1 MTLLATIGSLLLAL
15 CGLPEAISA
24 YKNKSCGLGWPML
37 LMWVLGEI
45 FLIIFAV
52 QTAQYVLL
60 LNYVANVVFLV
71 VMIYYKIWGIK

>member
-1 MTLLATIGSLLLAL
+1 MTILATIGSLLLAL
-15 CGLPEAISA
+15 CGLPEAIKA
-24 YKNKSCGLGWPML
+24 LVEQRCTLGWPML
-37 LMWVLGEI
+37 LMWFIGEI

>member
-1 MTLLATIGSLLLAL
+1 
-15 CGLPEAISA
+15 
-24 YKNKSCGLGWPML
+24 ML
-37 LMWVLGEI
+37 LMWFIGEI